1 MLLDE
6 LEVRLARERHERL
19 RREVEWEHHV
29 KAALAGQPLTRVG
42 LAANVRTWADRA
54 QSVLRGMVGNRER
67 VHSVEA
73 ARAEGGLR

>member
-6 LEVRLARERHERL
+6 LDVRLARERHERL

-29 KAALAGQPLTRVG
+29 KAALAGQGLERVG
-42 LAANVRTWADRA
+42 LAAKVQTWADRA
-54 QSVLRGMVGNRER
+54 QSALRGMAGKRER

-73 ARAEGGLR
+73 AHAEGGLR